1 MSERSELN
9 HDILVVTIVISLK
22 SQLNKSEILRP
33 RLKI

>member
-22 SQLNKSEILRP
+22 SQLNESEILRP